1 MTPSSSL
8 INLLEWLPEFRKTV
22 DLLFTRLLQRV
33 MGKDTV
39 EHPGGRGVSGKVRGK
54 RLPCPLS
61 DPVSQR
67 LHELTSQDAP

>member
-1 MTPSSSL
+1 
-8 INLLEWLPEFRKTV
+8 
-22 DLLFTRLLQRV
+22 
-33 MGKDTV
+33 MGKDAV
-39 EHPGGRGVSGKVRGK
+39 EHPGGRGASGKVRGK